1 MEYSDNDAVPD
12 DLKKFVKIYEES
24 DSMSHIVLCLIEHEK
39 FTKKLLMKVFG
50 CSKYKIDQARKMKNA
65 NIGITIP
72 VEKEIMRNRLD
83 QKKAEHFLDFIFN
96 SNLLQDVAYG
106 VTKIKFDSNDVN
118 KISRAVLT
126 AKMSHTIAF
135 YNEVCRSEN
144 YPPLSESS
152 LWRIL
157 HAVKPSQQKCL
168 AGLDDI
174 TAAAMNG
181 LSMRLELSILVLL
194 L

>member
-1 MEYSDNDAVPD
+1 METSDNDAVPNY
-12 DLKKFVKIYEES
+12 LKNFVKIYEES
-24 DSMSHIVLCLIEHEK
+24 DSMGKHIVLCLIEHEN

-65 NIGITIP
+65 NVGITI
-72 VEKEIMRNRLD
+72 D

-106 VTKIKFDSNDVN
+106 VMKIKFDSNDVY

-126 AKMSHTIAF
+126 AKMRHTIAF

-144 YPPLSESS
+144 YSPLLESS
-152 LWRIL
+152 LW
-157 HAVKPSQQKCL
+157 
-168 AGLDDI
+168 
-174 TAAAMNG
+174 
-181 LSMRLELSILVLL
+181 
-194 L
+194 

>member
-1 MEYSDNDAVPD
+1 MFDGIGQPSPIISIKKGFIINPKD
-12 DLKKFVKIYEES
+12 DL
-24 DSMSHIVLCLIEHEK
+24 
-39 FTKKLLMKVFG
+39 
-50 CSKYKIDQARKMKNA
+50 DQARKMKNA

-72 VEKEIMRNRLD
+72 VEKEITRNQLD

-106 VTKIKFDSNDVN
+106 VTKIKFDLNDVY

-144 YPPLSESS
+144 YSPLSESS

-174 TAAAMNG
+174 TALCKTLQSFIVPWQLYNR
-181 LSMRLELSILVLL
+181 SSFYVVQK
-194 L
+194 